1 MDRRVK
7 YARTLLL
14 LLIAGLLL
22 YGYFY
27 HVADQAPLRI
37 ATTSIPVSAADLISL
52 SDKNEALFNQEY
64 LYKVLSVRGIIR
76 KVKKSRNGVT
86 VLLEGEHAL
95 PEVVSCSLDTL
106 DTPYPE
112 LQPGDSCM
120 IRGNCAGRLRDIIL
134 LQCIVEK

>member
-1 MDRRVK
+1 M
-7 YARTLLL
+7 L

-22 YGYFY
+22 YSYFY
-27 HVADQAPLRI
+27 RVANQTPLSI
-37 ATTSIPVSAADLISL
+37 GTSSIPVSAADLIRL

-76 KVKKSRNGVT
+76 NVRKNKKGIT
-86 VLLEGEHAL
+86 VLLEGQHAL

-106 DTPYPE
+106 YTPLPD
-112 LQPGDSCM
+112 LQPGDSCI
-120 IRGNCAGRLRDIIL
+120 IRGNCAGCLRDIIL

>member
-1 MDRRVK
+1 MERRIK
-7 YARTLLL
+7 YGRTLVL

-22 YGYFY
+22 YRYFY
-27 HVADQAPLRI
+27 SGAETPFRAH
-37 ATTSIPVSAADLISL
+37 TTSIPVSAADLIRL

-76 KVKKSRNGVT
+76 NVKKNRNGVI
-86 VLLEGEHAL
+86 VLLEGQHTL
-95 PEVVSCSLDTL
+95 SEVVSCSLDTL
-106 DTPYPE
+106 YTPHPE
-112 LQPGDSCM
+112 LQPGDSCI